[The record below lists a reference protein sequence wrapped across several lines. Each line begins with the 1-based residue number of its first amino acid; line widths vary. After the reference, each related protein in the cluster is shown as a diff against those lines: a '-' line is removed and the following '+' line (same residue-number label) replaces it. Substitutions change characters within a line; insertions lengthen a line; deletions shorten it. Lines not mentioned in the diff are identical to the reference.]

1 MLQTGI
7 VPFPWQGQGLP
18 CQEVYFRPY
27 LFDIDNSF
35 PGKLLTASNSQV
47 QLQAKHFHLIPCR
60 KPTCVR
66 ETAFIARFKRL
77 KKYQKLTLVFH
88 SYKYV
93 PMVTSFLYFH
103 TDCRCDALQ
112 SPELRVSSLTLMVE
126 INFFF
131 IYCSQSRLSL
141 FSQQGLI
148 LMFGF
153 TIPDHQTK
161 CSVFTA
167 DFWTRSRDIF
177 DSLDD

>member
-1 MLQTGI
+1 MPQTGI

-18 CQEVYFRPY
+18 CQEAYFRPY

-35 PGKLLTASNSQV
+35 PGKLLMASNSQV
-47 QLQAKHFHLIPCR
+47 QLEAKHFHLIPCR
-60 KPTCVR
+60 KPTGVR
-66 ETAFIARFKRL
+66 ETAFIARFESL
-77 KKYQKLTLVFH
+77 KKHQKPTLVFH

-103 TDCRCDALQ
+103 NDCCYDAPQ
-112 SPELRVSSLTLMVE
+112 SPEFRVSSLTLMVE
-126 INFFF
+126 MSFFF
-131 IYCSQSRLSL
+131 ICCSQSRLSL

-153 TIPDHQTK
+153 TIPDRQTK

-167 DFWTRSRDIF
+167 DFWTHSRVIF